1 MKKLLIK
8 TGEYTNANGE
18 IKGRYLNLGVIMQG
32 KNGGEYAL
40 LDPSIDLAGAL
51 LKQNIA
57 REENRDSLMVSIF
70 ENEQKGDYKNI
81 NQDLNRDEVP
91 F

>member
-1 MKKLLIK
+1 
-8 TGEYTNANGE
+8 
-18 IKGRYLNLGVIMQG
+18 MQG